1 MANTEEKVEQKERYE
16 LIEVPTQTT
25 VVVKDNLAT
34 DKDGNPML
42 YQTEKAI
49 VELLNKVDRIDKN
62 TS

>member
-1 MANTEEKVEQKERYE
+1 MANTEEKVEQKERYK

>member
-1 MANTEEKVEQKERYE
+1 MEDKMANNEQKERYE

-25 VVVKDNLAT
+25 VVVKDNALT
-34 DKDGNPML
+34 DKDGNPVL